1 MLTTKKLKKSKNLNY
16 VLSSLI
22 LSNTIRE
29 AKLQLSKIIR
39 NKYRDYKRDA
49 DKNKSKKR
57 LTKIWGE

>member
-57 LTKIWGE
+57 PTKIWGE